1 MGRAI
6 LYCQCAD
13 DGGEHGGQDFQ
24 YLEYFVPIDFHFT
37 QNKLFKKV
45 TQKSRK
51 SQKLCNFASKI
62 LYAMTDNEITYE
74 IRGAIYDVYK
84 TLGPGL
90 LESVYEEALV
100 FELEQRG
107 LKVER
112 QRQVPILYKG
122 NVLKTDL
129 RLDLLVEDQV
139 IVELKSVEEMKK
151 VFSKQLLTYLRL
163 MNKKVG
169 LLVNFNT
176 DNILMSIDRVAN

>member
-1 MGRAI
+1 M
-6 LYCQCAD
+6 
-13 DGGEHGGQDFQ
+13 
-24 YLEYFVPIDFHFT
+24 
-37 QNKLFKKV
+37 
-45 TQKSRK
+45 
-51 SQKLCNFASKI
+51 
-62 LYAMTDNEITYE
+62 MTLDNITYE

-84 TLGPGL
+84 ALGPGL

-112 QRQVPILYKG
+112 QKVVPIIYKG
-122 NVLKTDL
+122 NSLKTEL

-151 VFSKQLLTYLRL
+151 VYAKQLLTYLRL
-163 MNKKVG
+163 MDKRLG

-176 DNILMSIDRVAN
+176 DNILTSIHRIAN